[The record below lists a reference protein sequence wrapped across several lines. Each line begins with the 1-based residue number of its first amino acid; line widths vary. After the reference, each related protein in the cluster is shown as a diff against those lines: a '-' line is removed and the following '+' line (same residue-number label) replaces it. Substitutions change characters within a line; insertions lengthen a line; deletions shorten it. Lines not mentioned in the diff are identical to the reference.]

1 MAICD
6 IIEIRFNNYIVYS
19 ISPNSSSE
27 LNSIIV
33 FYPLQSIGTILTAIT
48 TLGDGVL
55 IESTTEVIKPMVT
68 VSLFWIIDVQ
78 FIDNII
84 FAIFNQ

>member
-6 IIEIRFNNYIVYS
+6 IIDIRINNCIVFS
-19 ISPNSSSE
+19 ISPNASSE
-27 LNSIIV
+27 LNPLIV

-55 IESTTEVIKPMVT
+55 IESTTEVMKPMVT